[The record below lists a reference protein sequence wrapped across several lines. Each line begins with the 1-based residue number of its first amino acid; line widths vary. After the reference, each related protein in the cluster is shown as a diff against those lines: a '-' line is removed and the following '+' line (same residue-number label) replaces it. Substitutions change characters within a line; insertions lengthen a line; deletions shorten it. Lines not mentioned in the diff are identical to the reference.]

1 MLEKIRTTWPELWQL
16 RASEISAPACKDWV
30 ARLEGEISSHYFNN
44 TIATLRLLIQTGLTM
59 QKDQGGGVIENPA
72 REIKRARVKP
82 KNLRLPE
89 PSQFNELVANIRT
102 KSGAWGEHDGDLVEF
117 LASSGMR
124 SNSAAVWVTWDDV
137 DWKRSEIVVRG
148 NPQTATKNGEVR
160 RMPILPDM
168 KTLLTRLKSKSGVA
182 HAHQIM
188 TVGECRLTL
197 TRACLEMGL
206 ARITHHDLRHLFA
219 TRCIESGVDIQ
230 TVSR

>member
-16 RASEISAPACKDWV
+16 RASEISAPACKDWA

-72 REIKRARVKP
+72 REIKRVRAKQ

-89 PSQFNELVANIRT
+89 PTQFNELMANIRT
-102 KSGAWGEHDGDLVEF
+102 KSGAWGARVGDLVEF

-124 SNSAAVWVTWDDV
+124 SNSEAVWVTWDDV

-168 KTLLTRLKSKSGVA
+168 KNLLTRLKSKSGVA

-188 TVGECRLTL
+188 T
-197 TRACLEMGL
+197 A
-206 ARITHHDLRHLFA
+206 I
-219 TRCIESGVDIQ
+219 
-230 TVSR
+230 